1 MLTRASMHQTIRDYF
16 NQQSVLEV
24 ETPLLC
30 QHSVTDPYIDSLSS
44 NHRWL
49 QTSPEYAMKRLLCA
63 GSGDIFQITKAFR
76 ADEAGHQH
84 NPEFSMLEWYRLN
97 FDHHQ
102 LMNDVERLVQTVLDI
117 GPFQRISYQACWL
130 GLTNIDPLNTST
142 EALHAFANQ
151 QQLIFADE
159 HAPQSVDDWLM
170 AIMGLYIE
178 PLLAPQGP
186 TFIYDF
192 PASQSAL
199 ARIDPTN
206 PQVAQRFEL
215 YINGIELANG
225 FHELTDATQQ
235 QARFS
240 ANNEQRRA
248 LNKPTMTIDPYFI
261 TALQHGLPN
270 CSGVAL
276 GLDRLLMIKTKA
288 SAIKQVLC
296 YDWERA

>member
-1 MLTRASMHQTIRDYF
+1 MLARASMYRTIRDYF
-16 NQQSVLEV
+16 TQQDVLEV

-30 QHSVTDPYIDSLSS
+30 QHSVTDPHIDSLPS
-44 NHRWL
+44 NNRWL

-63 GSGDIFQITKAFR
+63 GSGDIFQISKAFR

-102 LMNDVERLVQTVLDI
+102 LMDDVERLVQTILGLSRFLRV
-117 GPFQRISYQACWL
+117 SYQSCWL
-130 GLTNIDPLNTST
+130 SLTNIDPLNTDIDT
-142 EALHAFANQ
+142 LRAYANL
-151 QQLIFADE
+151 QQLIFVE
-159 HAPQSVDDWLM
+159 GHEPQSIDDWLM
-170 AIMGLYIE
+170 AIMGLHIE
-178 PLLAPQGP
+178 PLLATQGP

-199 ARIDPTN
+199 AQLDPNN
-206 PQVAQRFEL
+206 PKVAQRFEL

-225 FHELTDATQQ
+225 FHELADAAQQ
-235 QARFS
+235 KERFS
-240 ANNEQRRA
+240 TNNLQRRA
-248 LNKPTMTIDPYFI
+248 LYKPSMDIDPYFI
-261 TALQHGLPN
+261 AALQHGLPN

-276 GLDRLLMIKTKA
+276 GLDRLLMLKTKA